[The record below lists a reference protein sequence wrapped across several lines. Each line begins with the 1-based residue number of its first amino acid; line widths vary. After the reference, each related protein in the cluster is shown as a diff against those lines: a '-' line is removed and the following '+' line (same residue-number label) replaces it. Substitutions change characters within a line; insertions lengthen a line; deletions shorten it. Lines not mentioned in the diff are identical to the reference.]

1 VAAPRLDAHAW
12 LAWVPWHPPA
22 AAATPPEVMS
32 VADLAVYLQV
42 APLTLYRLLPTSDI
56 PHARIGG
63 QYRFLRRAID
73 AWLGAPVPP

>member
-1 VAAPRLDAHAW
+1 MR
-12 LAWVPWHPPA
+12 
-22 AAATPPEVMS
+22 